1 MAICTW
7 KNPYYFDHHNNI
19 DIQYIIQNDSL
30 APISILDS
38 FHTKHVNAFYS
49 MFYLSEC
56 ILYSMFYLSREHE
69 VLTLANLLVMQL
81 AIVLYSP

>member
-38 FHTKHVNAFYS
+38 FHTKHVNAFYIVCS
-49 MFYLSEC
+49 ILSEC
-56 ILYSMFYLSREHE
+56 ILYSMFYLSTELE
-69 VLTLANLLVMQL
+69 V
-81 AIVLYSP
+81 